1 MGGFP
6 GLARRGAAFVRTPHD
21 TIVMSPCGTVAARPR
36 PSPVSHPRRR
46 ALRQVA
52 RARRANRKEFACMI
66 RLPTL
71 LAATAALLLTAGP
84 SLAVETKPQNA
95 PAAFLGFR
103 FIANA
108 TPMEP
113 AEQARLGQIE
123 VSFKSKLQEAGLY
136 SFTPVPGDLKA
147 RIAQGQSP
155 GECSGCEIDYGREL
169 KVPTVMWGTVQKT
182 SNLILN
188 LNIYMADVNAKKM
201 TFVKSVDM
209 RGNTDETW
217 QQAVTYMVKR
227 YIVKTPAGEKDK
239 G

>member
-1 MGGFP
+1 MP
-6 GLARRGAAFVRTPHD
+6 YLKS
-21 TIVMSPCGTVAARPR
+21 I
-36 PSPVSHPRRR
+36 
-46 ALRQVA
+46 
-52 RARRANRKEFACMI
+52 
-66 RLPTL
+66 
-71 LAATAALLLTAGP
+71 LAASAALMLIAAP
-84 SLAVETKPQNA
+84 AFAVEKTGGGER
-95 PAAFLGFR
+95 AAFLGFR

-123 VSFKSKLQEAGLY
+123 ETLKTKLQEAGLY
-136 SFTPVPGDLKA
+136 TFTPVPDDLKA

-169 KVPTVMWGTVQKT
+169 KVPTVIWGTVQKT

-188 LNIYMADVNAKKM
+188 LNIYMADVDARKM

>member
-1 MGGFP
+1 
-6 GLARRGAAFVRTPHD
+6 
-21 TIVMSPCGTVAARPR
+21 MSPYGTLAGRWR
-36 PSPVSHPRRR
+36 PSPVPIR
-46 ALRQVA
+46 VA
-52 RARRANRKEFACMI
+52 ARCGKSRLPANRKESVSMI

-71 LAATAALLLTAGP
+71 LIAAAALLLTAIP

-108 TPMEP
+108 MPMV
-113 AEQARLGQIE
+113 AEEETRLGQIE
-123 VSFKSKLQEAGLY
+123 TTFKRQLQEAGLY
-136 SFTPVPGDLKA
+136 TFTAVPDDLKA

-188 LNIYMADVNAKKM
+188 LNVYMADVNGRKM

-217 QQAVTYMVKR
+217 QQAVTYLVKR
-227 YIVKTPAGEKDK
+227 YIIKIPAGEKDK
-239 G
+239 SQG